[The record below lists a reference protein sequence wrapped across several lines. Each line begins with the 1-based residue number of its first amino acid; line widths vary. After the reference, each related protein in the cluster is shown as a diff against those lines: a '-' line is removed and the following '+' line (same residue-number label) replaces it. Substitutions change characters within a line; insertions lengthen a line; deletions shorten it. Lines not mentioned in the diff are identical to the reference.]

1 MELRQFAGKAMLL
14 ASWSLSQVVAIGG
27 TVCAVVWCCG
37 VLWDQQQLQKMG
49 KEKLRRHLLAEAGGQ
64 LRTPHTVNK
73 KSILF
78 TFNGEKEEKEDFG
91 GSEAKRFIL
100 KKYTPFPKIFVQH
113 FDNRLLAES

>member
-1 MELRQFAGKAMLL
+1 MVLL
-14 ASWSLSQVVAIGG
+14 CPSQ
-27 TVCAVVWCCG
+27 TVCGKGDAAHLVSLTSCGDRWLGLWCG
-37 VLWDQQQLQKMG
+37 VGSAAARRRG

-100 KKYTPFPKIFVQH
+100 KKYSPFPKIFVQY

>member
-1 MELRQFAGKAMLL
+1 MLGL
-14 ASWSLSQVVAIGG
+14 CHKLWRSVARS
-27 TVCAVVWCCG
+27 
-37 VLWDQQQLQKMG
+37 VLWCGISSSSKMG

-64 LRTPHTVNK
+64 LTTPHTVNK

-78 TFNGEKEEKEDFG
+78 NFNGEKEEKEDFG

-100 KKYTPFPKIFVQH
+100 KKYTPFPKIFVQP

>member
-1 MELRQFAGKAMLL
+1 MELRQFAGKAMLGL
-14 ASWSLSQVVAIGG
+14 CHKLWRSVARS
-27 TVCAVVWCCG
+27 
-37 VLWDQQQLQKMG
+37 VLWCGISSSSKMG

>member
-1 MELRQFAGKAMLL
+1 MVLLCPSQTVCGKGGA
-14 ASWSLSQVVAIGG
+14 WSLSQVVAIGG
-27 TVCAVVWCCG
+27 SVCAVV
-37 VLWDQQQLQKMG
+37 WDQQQLQKMG

-64 LRTPHTVNK
+64 LTTPHTVNK

-78 TFNGEKEEKEDFG
+78 NFNGEKEEKEDFG

-100 KKYTPFPKIFVQH
+100 KKFSPFPKIFVQH